1 MPLSLRRL
9 ISRIS
14 RSSSIAREIAQ
25 LESVLGIRIHNDKL
39 FAEALTHR
47 SYVPLLPEGENRSN
61 ERLEFLGDA
70 VLNLAAAEFLF
81 RKFPNLEEGEMTRL
95 RSFLVNQ
102 HSLADYARKI
112 NLLPLLRMTASAQQ
126 AVEKGYES
134 LLADAF
140 ESLLGAVYLD
150 SGFETVLN
158 FLCDKIF
165 PRDISSE
172 TELFRELD
180 RNFKSALLEFTQA
193 NGLGI
198 PKYNLLKEE
207 GPDHDRTFTV
217 QVLVNDIPRGI
228 GVGKTKK
235 SAEQAAAELAFGQ
248 IKRELEEKPQREA
261 SF

>member
-1 MPLSLRRL
+1 MFFSLKRL
-9 ISRIS
+9 ISRINRSHFAS
-14 RSSSIAREIAQ
+14 RDVAQ
-25 LESVLGIRIHNDKL
+25 LESILGIRIRNDKL
-39 FAEALTHR
+39 FIEALTHR
-47 SYVPLLPEGENRSN
+47 SYVPLLPAGENRSN

-70 VLNLAAAEFLF
+70 VLNLATAEFLF

-112 NLLPLLRMTASAQQ
+112 NLLPLLKMTASAQQ
-126 AVEKGYES
+126 AVERGYES

-140 ESLLGAVYLD
+140 ESLLGAIYLD
-150 SGFETVLN
+150 SGLEAVMSFLN
-158 FLCDKIF
+158 REIF
-165 PRDISSE
+165 PREISDE

-180 RNFKSALLEFTQA
+180 KNFKSALLELTQA

-217 QVLVNDIPRGI
+217 EVLVNDVPRGT

-235 SAEQAAAELAFGQ
+235 SAEQAAAQTAYTQ
-248 IKRELEEKPQREA
+248 IKRELEENTQSKI

>member
-1 MPLSLRRL
+1 MPFSLKRL
-9 ISRIS
+9 ISGINRPSYIS
-14 RSSSIAREIAQ
+14 DDIAR
-25 LESVLGIRIHNDKL
+25 LESILGIRIRNKKI
-39 FAEALTHR
+39 FEEALTHR
-47 SYVPLLPEGENRSN
+47 SYVPLLRDGENRSN

-70 VLNLAAAEFLF
+70 VLNLAAAEFLY
-81 RKFPNLEEGEMTRL
+81 RKFPTLEEGEMTRL

-140 ESLLGAVYLD
+140 ESLLAAMYLD
-150 SGFETVLN
+150 SGFNKVMK
-158 FLCDKIF
+158 FLYTEIF

-172 TELFRELD
+172 TELFMEMD
-180 RNFKSALLEFTQA
+180 RNFKSALLELTQA

-217 QVLVNDIPRGI
+217 QVIVNDIPRGT

-235 SAEQAAAELAFGQ
+235 SAEQAAAEVAYRQ
-248 IKRELEEKPQREA
+248 IKKDLEEKPRSET
-261 SF
+261 SP